1 MLLFAENYI
10 LFRVFGCRRINSVE
24 KKYFI
29 SLDKK
34 CIKKKQRKVYKKIG
48 CLCRRFSGY
57 FWQYYQKA
65 RMLFE
70 NNHEFCEKRK
80 TDLIFDVTH
89 VKIWVKWKMN
99 ENMG

>member
-1 MLLFAENYI
+1 M
-10 LFRVFGCRRINSVE
+10 
-24 KKYFI
+24 KKM
-29 SLDKK
+29 
-34 CIKKKQRKVYKKIG
+34 QRKVYKKIG